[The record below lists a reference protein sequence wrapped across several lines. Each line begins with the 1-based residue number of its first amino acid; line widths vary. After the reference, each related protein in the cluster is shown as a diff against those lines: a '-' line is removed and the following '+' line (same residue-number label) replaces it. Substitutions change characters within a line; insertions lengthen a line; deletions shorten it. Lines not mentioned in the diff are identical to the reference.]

1 MRERHRRRD
10 VLKLSV
16 LLSSVLPLGCESEVA
31 DLPLLTAE
39 QSVGSF
45 PQSVASGDP
54 RPQSVVLWVRALDP
68 KHPERDTRVQLVLG
82 LDPGMT
88 ELVPLDAGLMVAAA
102 DGDHCLL
109 ARVGGLTP
117 ATTYYYRF
125 RCETEDG
132 IAQSRVARTRTAPA
146 EDADEPIKF
155 AVVCCQD
162 YVGKYFHVARHVAEQ
177 ELDFV
182 LHLGDYIYETAGD
195 PSFQTTQSAD
205 RVVVFSA
212 PDEAMEL
219 GRDGQTFLAA
229 RSLSNYR
236 DLYKQYRS
244 DPDLQALHER
254 HPIVAVWDDHE
265 FSDDSHG
272 DVATYSDGSE
282 DETSP
287 ERRAAA
293 DQAWFEYMPV
303 DYGDGE
309 ASDVRQGERL
319 DTREPF
325 PDNFSIYRNFVFG
338 RHLELVLT
346 DLRRFRPDHLVPEDA
361 PPGGVFLDAADI
373 AAAYDTPPN
382 DLVPYVALETF
393 ADVAYLAALRDN
405 ADALG
410 ISKSSLGGNFSAV
423 WINDALATLTD
434 VPVPEPIDVED
445 ASLERGYAYH
455 CLLKTKQF
463 SRLGARYLVAVEP
476 FEALARKRWE
486 QSDGQSENVMG
497 AAQRAWFSDTMKKS
511 TRTFKIWGSQV
522 ALQSHRID
530 LSDLT
535 LVPPELRKP
544 INISVEDWEGFPNE
558 RRALLSELGKL
569 DNVLIL
575 SGDLHVF
582 LAGTPFVT
590 EDERARVVE
599 LTTGSVSSSTWLEA
613 IQGTLAQ
620 DDSLPMNVG
629 LLVQNVGTLL
639 ADKTHRPNP
648 HLAFQELHKNGYSV
662 VEVDEDDVR
671 MTLRSIDPKH
681 VATAPD
687 RLEGELDDLFERER
701 FRVRSGTA
709 ELEREI
715 GGEFLTWSRK
725 NMEFE

>member
-1 MRERHRRRD
+1 MRERHLRRD

-16 LLSSVLPLGCESEVA
+16 LLSSVLPLACESEAA
-31 DLPLLTAE
+31 DLPLLTPE

-54 RPQSVVLWVRALDP
+54 RPQSIVLWVRALDP
-68 KHPERDTRVQLVLG
+68 KHPERDTRLQLVLA
-82 LDPGMT
+82 LDAEMT
-88 ELVPLDAGLMVAAA
+88 KLVSLDAGFMVATA
-102 DGDHCLL
+102 DADHCVL
-109 ARVGGLTP
+109 ARVAGLAP

-132 IAQSRVARTRTAPA
+132 IAQSRIARTRTAPA
-146 EDADEPIKF
+146 EDSDEPVKF

-195 PSFQTTQSAD
+195 PSFQAQSDERA
-205 RVVVFSA
+205 VVFSA
-212 PDEAMEL
+212 PDEAIEL

-236 DLYKQYRS
+236 DLYKLYRS
-244 DPDLQALHER
+244 DPDLQALHAR
-254 HPIVAVWDDHE
+254 HPIIATWDDHE

-272 DVATYSDGSE
+272 DVATYSDGTE

-293 DQAWFEYMPV
+293 DQAWSEYMPL
-303 DYGDGE
+303 DYGDGGDS
-309 ASDVRQGERL
+309 AVRLGERL
-319 DTREPF
+319 NSQAAF

-346 DLRRFRPDHLVPEDA
+346 DLRRFRPDHLVAEDA
-361 PPGGVFLDAADI
+361 PPGGVFLDAAEVVT
-373 AAAYDTPPN
+373 AYDTPPS
-382 DLVPYVALETF
+382 DLVPYVELETF
-393 ADVAYLAALRDN
+393 ADGAYLAALRDN

-410 ISKSSLGGNFSAV
+410 ISTKSLSGNFSAV
-423 WINDALATLTD
+423 WINEALASLTD
-434 VPVPEPIDVED
+434 VKLPAAIDVED

-463 SRLGARYLVAVEP
+463 SRIGSRYLVAVEP
-476 FEALARKRWE
+476 FEALARKRWQ
-486 QSDGQSENVMG
+486 QSDGQSENLMG
-497 AAQRAWFSDTMKKS
+497 TAQRAWFLDTMKTS

-530 LSDLT
+530 LSDLS
-535 LVPPELRKP
+535 LVPPELQRL

-569 DNVLIL
+569 ENVLIL

-582 LAGTPFVT
+582 FAGTPFVVG
-590 EDERARVVE
+590 DEGARVVE
-599 LTTGSVSSSTWLEA
+599 LTTGSLSSSTWLEA
-613 IQGTLAQ
+613 IEGTLAQ

-629 LLVQNVGTLL
+629 LLVQNVGSLL

-648 HLAFQELHKNGYSV
+648 HLAYQELHKNGYSV
-662 VEVDEDDVR
+662 VEVSDDDVR

-687 RLEGELDDLFERER
+687 RLEAQLDDLFERER

-709 ELEREI
+709 ELEREV